1 MLSPPP
7 PGKPRFNPPGLRF
20 EGRYRLV
27 IFIDVCVFIFIFF
40 IFISI
45 RSIVIIIVVVM
56 MIMSPFRRHFHPLSL
71 FGSQSGASFWQTL
84 PLRPEFSRGK
94 TTLVDQLMK
103 QSGMGLKV
111 TERMMDSKAPLDGE
125 VRCLAKLEKLYG
137 YMIHLHMINIY
148 IYIYTYT

>member
-27 IFIDVCVFIFIFF
+27 IFIVVCVFIFIFF
-40 IFISI
+40 IFILI
-45 RSIVIIIVVVM
+45 RSIVIIIIVVM
-56 MIMSPFRRHFHPLSL
+56 MIMSPFYPLSL
-71 FGSQSGASFWQTL
+71 FGSQSGASFWHSQWDSISAEER
-84 PLRPEFSRGK
+84 PPWWISWWNKVAWASRWLRGWWIAR
-94 TTLVDQLMK
+94 LLHWM
-103 QSGMGLKV
+103 
-111 TERMMDSKAPLDGE
+111 E

-137 YMIHLHMINIY
+137 YMTHLHMINI